1 MPTTF
6 LIRQVLEADPDS
18 DEPPGTASLGWIALP
33 IFADP
38 DRLNGGFWRL
48 PLFHPPI
55 NVGKTKEARHVD
67 GCCCGRVR
75 ATWTAVVVIAGAPRG
90 RRHGAVRASRAHGGH
105 GEELRVGGGARED
118 GAAVQA
124 RSRQFMRDISAI
136 QG

>member
-1 MPTTF
+1 MCADHLPYTAGARGGSRLGRSTF

-67 GCCCGRVR
+67 G
-75 ATWTAVVVIAGAPRG
+75 
-90 RRHGAVRASRAHGGH
+90 
-105 GEELRVGGGARED
+105 
-118 GAAVQA
+118 
-124 RSRQFMRDISAI
+124 
-136 QG
+136 